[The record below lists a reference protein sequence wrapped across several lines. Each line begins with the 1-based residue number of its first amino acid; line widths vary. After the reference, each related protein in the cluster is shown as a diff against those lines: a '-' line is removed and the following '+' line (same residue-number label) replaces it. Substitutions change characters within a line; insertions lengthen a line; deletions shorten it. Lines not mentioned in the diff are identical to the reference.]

1 MMPDRSAAEDVAQDA
16 LLIALEK
23 EALGELPPVEGERR
37 AWVTVVVRNI
47 VRAYGRRRHARSI
60 ERRRERSAARSARI
74 VETTDLSSTRWL
86 DTSLLPADEL
96 AVRTEQVELLQR
108 RLEALPERTQTV
120 LRLRFFDGLKPSEIA
135 AQEGMSVS
143 LVKSRLHRGLRR
155 VRRELS
161 KDGLGDR
168 SDWLLGLALV
178 PLDRGGGATGA
189 GSAAASESA
198 SESASGATSGA
209 GSLGRT
215 RATSSSPARAFGPN
229 RARLHSATLIAPT
242 AAAASLLVLAGLHL
256 SHADARGAFS
266 RTAAAEGP
274 VTAGD
279 RADLEPVSSNPESGR
294 AASAGTAAGDA
305 GPVRLTIA
313 EAKSG
318 RPIPGARVR
327 WIALDDLPARPTANS
342 ARRLFPNVLPASDD
356 LGALAATAEA
366 GQLDGDLTDEEVAA
380 IGYRT
385 RRTEHDGTVAL
396 GREARGRLHVLVEC
410 DGYGPFS
417 RMWTP
422 ASGPDPIRIELTA
435 AGTITLDRGAAA
447 ASDSIAVFARDVGE
461 KQAVPERFA
470 PGAPTLRLEGLGQPS
485 YVVTARSTPGAG
497 GHAWV
502 VRDLRVQVDPGEN
515 TDVEL
520 FPRATRT
527 LAVQIEGLA
536 DTAAGALLVAESRV
550 DGARLE
556 EHAPIRGGAAAVGLH
571 GCPMQLYV
579 EVDGQRVAARTIE
592 CAEPRE
598 VPRAVTIQLPPSSLE
613 IQFDGAVTARAGTG
627 PIELW
632 LSTSDSTSFE
642 ARTVRLDDEA
652 SQDGV
657 RFPHL
662 EAGAYEL
669 WWTRGNRSGRLNV
682 RVDSKGALDGAV
694 TVVAAADAY
703 AVDVPV
709 PDGTAVATCL
719 LSASGA
725 PLGFEFGDGGLASAL
740 LPDGR
745 YVVRSIGPDFGVR
758 EQRFEVLGGARV
770 LGDSYAC
777 RSESVALQLV
787 AKGEPVRHGGALLSR
802 TDFEGIESH
811 RLRVPMQEGR
821 GGGRW
826 AVGRYRIELPDG
838 RVGTFEVRAG
848 TCAYEVEVR

>member
-1 MMPDRSAAEDVAQDA
+1 
-16 LLIALEK
+16 
-23 EALGELPPVEGERR
+23 G
-37 AWVTVVVRNI
+37 
-47 VRAYGRRRHARSI
+47 ARS
-60 ERRRERSAARSARI
+60 EA
-74 VETTDLSSTRWL
+74 
-86 DTSLLPADEL
+86 TS
-96 AVRTEQVELLQR
+96 
-108 RLEALPERTQTV
+108 
-120 LRLRFFDGLKPSEIA
+120 
-135 AQEGMSVS
+135 
-143 LVKSRLHRGLRR
+143 
-155 VRRELS
+155 
-161 KDGLGDR
+161 
-168 SDWLLGLALV
+168 
-178 PLDRGGGATGA
+178 GAT
-189 GSAAASESA
+189 SE
-198 SESASGATSGA
+198 ATSGA

-215 RATSSSPARAFGPN
+215 RATSSIHARAFGPK

-266 RTAAAEGP
+266 RTAAVEGP

-279 RADLEPVSSNPESGR
+279 GADLEPVSSNPDSGR
-294 AASAGTAAGDA
+294 AASTGTAAGDA

-327 WIALDDLPARPTANS
+327 WIALDDFPARPTANS

-380 IGYRT
+380 FGYRT

-485 YVVTARSTPGAG
+485 YVVTARSKPGAG

-536 DTAAGALLVAESRV
+536 DTAAGAFLVAESRV
-550 DGARLE
+550 DGALLE
-556 EHAPIRGGAAAVGLH
+556 EHAPIRGGAAAAGFH

-579 EVDGQRVAARTIE
+579 EVDGQRVAARSIE

-598 VPRAVTIQLPPSSLE
+598 VPRAVTIQLPTSSLE
-613 IQFDGAVTARAGTG
+613 IHFDGAVTARAGTG

-632 LSTSDSTSFE
+632 LSRSGSTSFE

-657 RFPHL
+657 RLPHL

-669 WWTRGNRSGRLNV
+669 WWTRGNRSGRLDA
-682 RVDSKGALDGAV
+682 RVDPKGALDGAV

-709 PDGTAVATCL
+709 PDGMAVATCL

-725 PLGFEFGDGGLASAL
+725 PLGFEFRDGGRASAL

-787 AKGEPVRHGGALLSR
+787 AKGEPIRHGGALLSR
-802 TDFEGIESH
+802 TDLEGIESH

-838 RVGTFEVRAG
+838 RVGTFDVRTG